1 MDQDHSDGRYS
12 WRRIGGTSDQLTI
25 AFPLRS
31 KCQIITYINTVNNID
46 HFFLFSGMLLTNKFK
61 GESTMLRKLM
71 VLICL
76 VSFVPAAA
84 SAQGIVAAPSAAESA
99 LAVPTQL
106 GGGIILSLP
115 AERSAAVLMAAAD
128 TSKEATA
135 ATAPEHKTEAKRS
148 SFNWGNFAEVHLGD
162 YRWVWWAGAAAA
174 LIAIHAGAN

>member
-1 MDQDHSDGRYS
+1 
-12 WRRIGGTSDQLTI
+12 
-25 AFPLRS
+25 
-31 KCQIITYINTVNNID
+31 
-46 HFFLFSGMLLTNKFK
+46 
-61 GESTMLRKLM
+61 MLRKLM

-99 LAVPTQL
+99 IAAPAQSGAGVNLA
-106 GGGIILSLP
+106 LP

-135 ATAPEHKTEAKRS
+135 AAAPEQKAEARRS

-162 YRWVWWAGAAAA
+162 YRWVWWAGAAVA
-174 LIAIHAGAN
+174 LVAIHAGAD